1 MWFDARWKFGNV
13 GEKDDWL
20 LITCNKEGRVFLEH
34 ALPTHCSLSS
44 CCTRSHKHLDKQE
57 ALPAYLKHPEGSCE
71 GMVAGLQRV
80 NLSFSEFHS
89 VLNPVKIAIHI
100 CINTRYVFAATAYSP
115 ADDSNQIH
123 TIILH
128 THQRPSRVTL
138 QRSSRLI
145 TISLFGFALSFP
157 PRLALEMHCLQEH
170 PM

>member
-1 MWFDARWKFGNV
+1 MWFDSRWKCGDA
-13 GEKDDWL
+13 GEKL
-20 LITCNKEGRVFLEH
+20 LITCDKERRVFWEH

-57 ALPAYLKHPEGSCE
+57 ALLAYLKHPEGNCE
-71 GMVAGLQRV
+71 AVVAGLQRV
-80 NLSFSEFHS
+80 HLSFSEFHS

-128 THQRPSRVTL
+128 TDQRPSRVTL
-138 QRSSRLI
+138 QRSSRLV
-145 TISLFGFALSFP
+145 TISLVLHCFSH
-157 PRLALEMHCLQEH
+157 PRWL
-170 PM
+170 